1 MYTKG
6 KFYSGNVAIDEVKS
20 VRLSCNAPEH
30 FENDELSVHVV
41 AYNIDDE
48 VTPVAT
54 ERLSFDG
61 DVYSLGEIFVVPGFE
76 NDGYE
81 DFVLK
86 MLIYH
91 AFRSGASKVFAY
103 VLEKQAAFFE
113 SEGFTRTGTLVD
125 NLVELFITPAGI
137 HRCCEKNI

>member
-6 KFYSGNVAIDEVKS
+6 KFYSGNEAIEEVKS
-20 VRLSCNAPEH
+20 VRIAAGSSAS
-30 FENDELSVHVV
+30 FDFDEISVHVV
-41 AYNIDDE
+41 AYNVEDE

-54 ERLSFDG
+54 ERLMFDG
-61 DVYSLGEIFVVPGFE
+61 DSYSLGEIFVVPGFE

-103 VLEKQAAFFE
+103 VPEKQVSFFE
-113 SEGFTRTGTLVD
+113 SEGFLKSENKVD
-125 NLVELFITPAGI
+125 DNIELYITPAGI